1 MPTER
6 EHWAKQLGQ
15 YLLFTCTA
23 YLIVEFY
30 RFFLHVNQTT
40 VALTFLI
47 LILFTAFRRP
57 LIYSVYLSL
66 LCAFFYNFYF
76 LPPYGSL
83 TIADP
88 QNFVALISFLVAS
101 ISVNQISARERRQAA
116 SLATQSQEIEKLY
129 AFCQRLLLEDKLQ
142 QLSTSAPALIA
153 ASFQLRAVALYLPEK
168 EPASMWDPE
177 HLLAGME
184 NLHDAT
190 QSSGVS
196 SRSASG
202 IRIVPLLLG
211 MRTLGVLAMTEGGYT
226 EGFYDAIGSLIAVA
240 VERAYALERNSRS
253 EAARAGELLRTAVL
267 DSITHELRTPLTG
280 INLAATTL
288 ASDPGVDEIAR
299 QDLLCVITEE
309 SARMNALIDEA
320 VTMAQLSTG
329 EIHLQKTATSL
340 PPIIDAVIAGLRVP
354 LRGRAV
360 EINCAA
366 DMPPIL
372 MDADLI
378 RRVFKHLLENA
389 LQYSPA
395 HSPIAVS
402 AQLLDQELHV
412 SIRNTGPGIP
422 EDEQP
427 FVFERFFRGV
437 QAGAH
442 PNGTGMGLAIV
453 KAIIDAHH
461 GNISVRSQPGQATT
475 FSLWIP
481 ASASE
486 ATDASMDRQVDT
498 WSLPAGTADA
508 RPVD

>member
-1 MPTER
+1 MPTVR
-6 EHWAKQLGQ
+6 ESWAKQLGQ
-15 YLLFTCTA
+15 YLVFTGIA
-23 YLIVEFY
+23 YLVVEFY
-30 RFFLHVNQTT
+30 RFALHVNQTT

-88 QNFVALISFLVAS
+88 QNLVALLSFLVAS
-101 ISVNQISARERRQAA
+101 VSVNQISARERRQAA

-129 AFCQRLLLEDKLQ
+129 DFCQRLLLEDHLQ

-153 ASFQLRAVALYLPEK
+153 ASFHLRAVALYLPEK

-190 QSSGVS
+190 QSIGVS

-202 IRIVPLLLG
+202 IRIVPLMLG
-211 MRTLGVLAMTEGGYT
+211 MRALGVLAMTEGDYT

-288 ASDPGVDEIAR
+288 ASDPGVDETAR
-299 QDLLCVITEE
+299 QDLLSVITEE

-329 EIHLQKTATSL
+329 EIHLQKAPAFL
-340 PPIIDAVIAGLRVP
+340 PPVIDTVIAGLRVP
-354 LRGRAV
+354 LRGR
-360 EINCAA
+360 ELQMECAP

-395 HSPIAVS
+395 NTAIGVS
-402 AQLLDQELHV
+402 ALLVNQKLHV
-412 SIRNTGPGIP
+412 AIRNAGPGIP

-427 FVFERFFRGV
+427 FVFERFFRGAA
-437 QAGAH
+437 AGSH

-461 GNISVRSQPGQATT
+461 GNISVRSQPGQGTT
-475 FSLWIP
+475 FSFRIP
-481 ASASE
+481 AAE
-486 ATDASMDRQVDT
+486 PEM
-498 WSLPAGTADA
+498 AD
-508 RPVD
+508 